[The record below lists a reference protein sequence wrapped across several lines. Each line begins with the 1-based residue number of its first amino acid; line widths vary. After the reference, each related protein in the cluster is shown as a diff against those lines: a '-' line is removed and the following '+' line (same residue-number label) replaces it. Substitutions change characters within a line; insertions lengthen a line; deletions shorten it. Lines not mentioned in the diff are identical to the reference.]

1 MPREPHKP
9 SLPIAQSPFTST
21 TSSSEMP
28 TSVAQSSQNM
38 PMSSTKSSPSSS
50 ISSDPVADSGQ
61 SARTV
66 SESTF
71 TQPMSSSVPLKRK
84 TLWRLL
90 SYLKPYWWALLLT
103 IIGFAINSATEIWI
117 AKLLQYIT
125 DAVNQ
130 NDRSRQNLF
139 PVLII
144 ALFFVRGVG
153 SFLGNYYSALISRNL
168 VYELRVEVFNKLL
181 RLPTAFYLANPS
193 GTISSKLIF
202 DVEQVTAAS
211 TDSMK
216 TVLRDGLTVVGLIG
230 FLLYSNWRLT
240 LILFLVIPPI
250 LWLIRIASRRYL
262 KLSKGI
268 QETMGDVSHITNEV
282 IGGYQVVKNY
292 SGQAYE
298 AQRFDAT
305 SQKNLRQGMKVV
317 VTNSINTPAVQL
329 LMAMAMSVVVWLALR
344 PAVISDITAGQF
356 ISYIA
361 AAGLL
366 SKPVRSLTDINQKL
380 QKGLAAGESIFA
392 LLDEPEEQDSGVL
405 APVIHGQVSLDKVT
419 LAYPDG
425 TVALSEFDL
434 DIKAGETIALVG
446 RSGAGKSSLV
456 NLLTRAL
463 QPTGGRICIDGIPI
477 DDIKLDSLR
486 SQIATVSQQVVLFN
500 ATVAHNIAYGSLAS
514 KSREELIA
522 AAKAAFAHDFI
533 MKLPQGYDSHIGAE
547 GLQLS
552 GGQRQR
558 LSIARALLKD
568 APILI
573 LDEAT
578 SALDNES
585 EYYIQQALDNVMKDR
600 TTIVIAHRLTTIE
613 SADRIAVLD
622 GGRLL
627 EIGTHSE
634 LMAAA
639 GHYAQMYARDFAN
652 DAPVDQPLATSI
664 DLTTAPSLVKTDT
677 KSVPLDK
684 DGPALSPH
692 DEP

>member
-1 MPREPHKP
+1 MSQAYSSDAKKP
-9 SLPIAQSPFTST
+9 SA
-21 TSSSEMP
+21 
-28 TSVAQSSQNM
+28 
-38 PMSSTKSSPSSS
+38 KK
-50 ISSDPVADSGQ
+50 Q
-61 SARTV
+61 SAAPSGTPKY
-66 SESTF
+66 
-71 TQPMSSSVPLKRK
+71 Q
-84 TLWRLL
+84 TLLRLL
-90 SYLKPYWWALLLT
+90 RYLKPYWWALLLT
-103 IIGFAINSATEIWI
+103 VVGFAINAATEIWI

-125 DAVNQ
+125 DAINQ
-130 NDRSRQNLF
+130 NDQSKQDLF
-139 PVLII
+139 PLLII
-144 ALFFVRGVG
+144 GLFFVRGVG
-153 SFLGNYYSALISRNL
+153 SFLGNYYSALVSRNL

-181 RLPTAFYLANPS
+181 RLPSAFYLANPA

-216 TVLRDGLTVVGLIG
+216 TVLRDGLTVIGLIG

-240 LILFLVIPPI
+240 LILFVVLPPI
-250 LWLIRIASRRYL
+250 LWLIRIASKRYL

-292 SGQAYE
+292 GGQAYE
-298 AQRFDAT
+298 AERFDKT
-305 SQKNLRQGMKVV
+305 SKKNLRQGMKVV

-344 PAVISDITAGQF
+344 PSVIDNISAGEF

-366 SKPVRSLTDINQKL
+366 SKPVRSLTDVNQKL
-380 QKGLAAGESIFA
+380 QKGIAAGESIFA
-392 LLDEPEEQDSGVL
+392 LLDEPEEKDTGTVSPALSGE
-405 APVIHGQVSLDKVT
+405 ISLDNISLV
-419 LAYPDG
+419 YPDS
-425 TVALSEFDL
+425 TVALRDFTL
-434 DIKAGETIALVG
+434 DVRAGETVALVG

-456 NLLTRAL
+456 SLLTRTL
-463 QPTGGRICIDGIPI
+463 STSSGQITLDGRPI
-477 DDIKLDSLR
+477 EDIKLESLR
-486 SQIATVSQQVVLFN
+486 AQIAMVNQQVVLFN
-500 ATVAHNIAYGSLAS
+500 TTVFNNIAYGSLAN
-514 KSREELIA
+514 KSQAEVEK
-522 AAKAAFAHDFI
+522 AAKDAFAHDFI
-533 MKLPQGYDSHIGAE
+533 MKLPNGYQSEIGAE

-600 TTIVIAHRLTTIE
+600 TTLVIAHRLTTIE

-622 GGRLL
+622 GGQLVEL
-627 EIGTHSE
+627 GTHDE
-634 LMAAA
+634 LMQKQ
-639 GHYAQMYARDFAN
+639 GHYAQMYARDF
-652 DAPVDQPLATSI
+652 
-664 DLTTAPSLVKTDT
+664 
-677 KSVPLDK
+677 
-684 DGPALSPH
+684 
-692 DEP
+692 E

>member
-1 MPREPHKP
+1 M
-9 SLPIAQSPFTST
+9 SQSDAP
-21 TSSSEMP
+21 
-28 TSVAQSSQNM
+28 Q
-38 PMSSTKSSPSSS
+38 
-50 ISSDPVADSGQ
+50 ISSDTKLEP
-61 SARTV
+61 
-66 SESTF
+66 
-71 TQPMSSSVPLKRK
+71 PLSPPKRK
-84 TLWRLL
+84 TLLRLL

-103 IIGFAINSATEIWI
+103 VVGFAINAATEIWI

-125 DAVNQ
+125 DAINQ
-130 NDRSRQNLF
+130 NDQAKQNLF

-144 ALFFVRGVG
+144 ALFFIRGVG
-153 SFLGNYYSALISRNL
+153 SFLGNYYSALVSRNL
-168 VYELRVEVFNKLL
+168 VYELRVQVFNKLL
-181 RLPTAFYLANPS
+181 RLPSSFYLANPA

-216 TVLRDGLTVVGLIG
+216 TLLRDGLTVVALLG

-240 LILFLVIPPI
+240 LILFLVLPPI
-250 LWLIRIASRRYL
+250 LWLIRFASKRYL

-292 SGQAYE
+292 GGQAYE
-298 AQRFDAT
+298 AQRFNTT
-305 SQKNLRQGMKVV
+305 SKKNLRQGMKVV

-344 PAVISDITAGQF
+344 PSVIDNISAGEF

-380 QKGLAAGESIFA
+380 QKGIAAGESIFA
-392 LLDEPEEQDSGVL
+392 LLDEPEEKDTGTLSPSLSGK
-405 APVIHGQVSLDKVT
+405 IELDKVS
-419 LAYPDG
+419 LVYPDS
-425 TVALSEFDL
+425 TVALRDFSL
-434 DIKAGETIALVG
+434 DVRAGETIALVG

-456 NLLTRAL
+456 NLLTRTL
-463 QPTGGRICIDGIPI
+463 TTTSGQITMDGMPI
-477 DDIKLDSLR
+477 EDITLESLR
-486 SQIATVSQQVVLFN
+486 AQIAMVNQQVVLFN
-500 ATVAHNIAYGSLAS
+500 TTIFNNIAYGSLAN
-514 KSREELIA
+514 KSQAEVEL
-522 AAKAAFAHDFI
+522 AAKDAFAHDFI
-533 MKLPQGYDSHIGAE
+533 MKMPQGYQSQIGAE

-600 TTIVIAHRLTTIE
+600 TTLVIAHRLTTIE

-622 GGRLL
+622 GGQIV

-634 LMAAA
+634 LMQKQ
-639 GHYAQMYARDFAN
+639 GHYAQMYARDFE
-652 DAPVDQPLATSI
+652 S
-664 DLTTAPSLVKTDT
+664 
-677 KSVPLDK
+677 
-684 DGPALSPH
+684 
-692 DEP
+692 

>member
-1 MPREPHKP
+1 M
-9 SLPIAQSPFTST
+9 SQTYQSDSAKTSAK
-21 TSSSEMP
+21 
-28 TSVAQSSQNM
+28 VA
-38 PMSSTKSSPSSS
+38 P
-50 ISSDPVADSGQ
+50 A
-61 SARTV
+61 SASRYA
-66 SESTF
+66 
-71 TQPMSSSVPLKRK
+71 
-84 TLWRLL
+84 TLLRLL

-103 IIGFAINSATEIWI
+103 VLGFAINAGTEIWI

-125 DAVNQ
+125 DAINQ
-130 NDRSRQNLF
+130 NDQSQQDLF
-139 PVLII
+139 PLLII

-153 SFLGNYYSALISRNL
+153 SFLGNYYSALVSRNL

-181 RLPTAFYLANPS
+181 RLPSSFYLANPA

-216 TVLRDGLTVVGLIG
+216 TLLRDGLTVVALIG

-240 LILFLVIPPI
+240 LILFVVLPPI
-250 LWLIRIASRRYL
+250 LWLIRLASKRYL

-292 SGQAYE
+292 GGQAYE
-298 AQRFDAT
+298 AKRFDKT
-305 SQKNLRQGMKVV
+305 SKKNLRQGMKVV

-329 LMAMAMSVVVWLALR
+329 LMAIAMSIVVWLALR
-344 PAVISDITAGQF
+344 PAVIDNISAGAF

-380 QKGLAAGESIFA
+380 QKGIAAGESIFA
-392 LLDEPEEQDSGVL
+392 LLDEPEEKDTGVL
-405 APVIHGQVSLDKVT
+405 SPALSGEIRLDNVG
-419 LAYPDG
+419 LVYPDS
-425 TVALSEFDL
+425 TIALRDFTL
-434 DIKAGETIALVG
+434 DVRAGETVALVG

-456 NLLTRAL
+456 NLLTRTL
-463 QPTGGRICIDGIPI
+463 STTSGQITLDGMPI
-477 DDIKLDSLR
+477 EDITLESLR
-486 SQIATVSQQVVLFN
+486 SQIAMVNQQVVLFN
-500 ATVAHNIAYGSLAS
+500 TTVFNNIAYGSLANRTQAEVE
-514 KSREELIA
+514 K
-522 AAKAAFAHDFI
+522 AAKDAFAHDFI
-533 MKLPQGYDSHIGAE
+533 VKMPNGYQSEIGAE

-600 TTIVIAHRLTTIE
+600 TTLVIAHRLTTIE
-613 SADRIAVLD
+613 SADRIAVMD
-622 GGRLL
+622 GGQIVEL
-627 EIGTHSE
+627 GTHDE
-634 LMAAA
+634 LIQQQ
-639 GHYAQMYARDFAN
+639 GHYAQMYARDF
-652 DAPVDQPLATSI
+652 T
-664 DLTTAPSLVKTDT
+664 
-677 KSVPLDK
+677 
-684 DGPALSPH
+684 
-692 DEP
+692 

>member
-1 MPREPHKP
+1 MSQAYQPDSAK
-9 SLPIAQSPFTST
+9 TSIKKV
-21 TSSSEMP
+21 SVSSE
-28 TSVAQSSQNM
+28 
-38 PMSSTKSSPSSS
+38 SP
-50 ISSDPVADSGQ
+50 P
-61 SARTV
+61 
-66 SESTF
+66 
-71 TQPMSSSVPLKRK
+71 KHK
-84 TLWRLL
+84 TLLRLL

-103 IIGFAINSATEIWI
+103 VVGFAINAGTEIWI

-125 DAVNQ
+125 DAINQ
-130 NDRSRQNLF
+130 NDQSKKALF
-139 PVLII
+139 PLLII
-144 ALFFVRGVG
+144 GLFFVRGVG
-153 SFLGNYYSALISRNL
+153 SFLGNYYSALVSRNL

-181 RLPTAFYLANPS
+181 RLPSSFYLANPA

-216 TVLRDGLTVVGLIG
+216 TLLRDGLTVVALIG

-240 LILFLVIPPI
+240 LILFVVLPPI
-250 LWLIRIASRRYL
+250 LWLIRIASKRYL

-268 QETMGDVSHITNEV
+268 QKTMGNVSHITNEV

-292 SGQAYE
+292 GGQAYE
-298 AQRFDAT
+298 AERFDKT
-305 SQKNLRQGMKVV
+305 SKKNLRQGMKVV

-344 PAVISDITAGQF
+344 PAVIDNISAGEF

-380 QKGLAAGESIFA
+380 QKGIAAGESIFA
-392 LLDEPEEQDSGVL
+392 LLDEPEEEDTGTINKALSGEM
-405 APVIHGQVSLDKVT
+405 SLENIS
-419 LAYPDG
+419 LIYPDS
-425 TVALSEFDL
+425 TVALHDFTL
-434 DIKAGETIALVG
+434 NIKAGETVALVG

-456 NLLTRAL
+456 NLLTRTLEASSGQITL
-463 QPTGGRICIDGIPI
+463 DGMPI
-477 DDIKLDSLR
+477 ESIKLESLR
-486 SQIATVSQQVVLFN
+486 AQIAMVNQQVVLFN
-500 ATVAHNIAYGSLAS
+500 TTVLNNIAYGSLAN
-514 KSREELIA
+514 KTQAEVER
-522 AAKAAFAHDFI
+522 AAKDAFAHDFI
-533 MKLPQGYDSHIGAE
+533 MKMPNGYQSEVGAE

-600 TTIVIAHRLTTIE
+600 TTLVIAHRLTTIE

-622 GGRLL
+622 GGQIVEL
-627 EIGTHSE
+627 GTHDE
-634 LMAAA
+634 LMQLQ
-639 GHYAQMYARDFAN
+639 GHYAQMYERDF
-652 DAPVDQPLATSI
+652 
-664 DLTTAPSLVKTDT
+664 
-677 KSVPLDK
+677 
-684 DGPALSPH
+684 
-692 DEP
+692 E

>member
-1 MPREPHKP
+1 MSQIYQSDSKASANKLSAEP
-9 SLPIAQSPFTST
+9 ST
-21 TSSSEMP
+21 TP
-28 TSVAQSSQNM
+28 
-38 PMSSTKSSPSSS
+38 KH
-50 ISSDPVADSGQ
+50 
-61 SARTV
+61 
-66 SESTF
+66 
-71 TQPMSSSVPLKRK
+71 K
-84 TLWRLL
+84 TLLRLL
-90 SYLKPYWWALLLT
+90 RYLKPYWWALLLT
-103 IIGFAINSATEIWI
+103 IIGFAINASTEIGT

-125 DAVNQ
+125 DAIKQ
-130 NDRSRQNLF
+130 NDQSKRDWF

-144 ALFFVRGVG
+144 MLFLVRGVG
-153 SFLGNYYSALISRNL
+153 SFFGNYYSALISRNL

-181 RLPTAFYLANPS
+181 RLPSSFYLANPA

-216 TVLRDGLTVVGLIG
+216 TVLRDGLTVIGLIG

-240 LILFLVIPPI
+240 LILFVVLPPI
-250 LWLIRIASRRYL
+250 LWLIRIASKRYL

-268 QETMGDVSHITNEV
+268 QQTMGDVSHITNEV

-292 SGQAYE
+292 GGQAYE
-298 AQRFDAT
+298 SKRFDLT
-305 SQKNLRQGMKVV
+305 SKKNLRQGMKVV
-317 VTNSINTPAVQL
+317 ITNSINTPAVQL

-344 PAVISDITAGQF
+344 PAVIDNISAGEF

-366 SKPVRSLTDINQKL
+366 SKPVRSLTDVNQKL

-392 LLDEPEEQDSGVL
+392 LLDEPEEEDTGVL
-405 APVIHGQVSLDKVT
+405 NPTLSGDIHLDNVSLI
-419 LAYPDG
+419 YPDS
-425 TVALSEFDL
+425 TIALRDFNLEIRS
-434 DIKAGETIALVG
+434 GETVALVG

-456 NLLTRAL
+456 NLLTRTL
-463 QPTGGRICIDGIPI
+463 TTTSGQIRIDGLPI
-477 DDIKLDSLR
+477 EEITLESLR
-486 SQIATVSQQVVLFN
+486 SQIAMVDQQVVLFN
-500 ATVAHNIAYGSLAS
+500 TTILNNIAYGSLAN
-514 KSREELIA
+514 KSYAEVER
-522 AAKAAFAHDFI
+522 AAKDAFAHDFI
-533 MKLPQGYDSHIGAE
+533 KKMPDGYNSEIGAE

-600 TTIVIAHRLTTIE
+600 TTLVIAHRLTTIE

-622 GGRLL
+622 SGQIVEL
-627 EIGTHSE
+627 GTHDE
-634 LMAAA
+634 LIRLQ
-639 GHYAQMYARDFAN
+639 GHYAQMYERDF
-652 DAPVDQPLATSI
+652 
-664 DLTTAPSLVKTDT
+664 
-677 KSVPLDK
+677 
-684 DGPALSPH
+684 
-692 DEP
+692 E